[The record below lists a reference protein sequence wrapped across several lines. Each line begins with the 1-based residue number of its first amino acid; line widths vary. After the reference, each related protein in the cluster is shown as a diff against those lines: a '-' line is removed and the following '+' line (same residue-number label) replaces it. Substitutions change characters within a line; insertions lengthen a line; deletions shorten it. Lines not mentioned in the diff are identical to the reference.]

1 MHSQEKSHVPKRK
14 PDGSRTAGI
23 LRLTPNV
30 MACCSRKMDLQ
41 VLEMCHYL
49 VNEIHAVWML
59 GLVTL
64 QGSGK
69 KFNFGLGR
77 MSSSIKLQLL
87 GN

>member
-1 MHSQEKSHVPKRK
+1 MHSQGKSHVAKTK

-23 LRLTPNV
+23 LQLTPNL
-30 MACCSRKMDLQ
+30 MAFRSPKMDLQ

-59 GLVTL
+59 KLVTL

-69 KFNFGLGR
+69 KFNFGLGG